1 MMSNRRYIATPSRT
15 TEILATH
22 NFSFKKSLGQNF
34 LIDVNVLKNII
45 KHAGISKQSG
55 VIEIGPGIGSLTEQ
69 IAIHAKK
76 VIAYEIDQRLEPVL
90 AETLQAYEN
99 IELIF
104 TDVLEANI
112 HEAIKKYFSN
122 VSDTHIVANLPY
134 YITTPIIM
142 KLLED
147 KLPITRLTMMTQKE
161 VAVRMSALPGDK
173 DYGSLSI
180 AVQYYTEAKIV
191 MDVSRHVFMPRPN
204 VDSAVLTLTIR
215 ETPPVEVIDEPY
227 FFTIVRA
234 SFAQR
239 RKTLRNNLISYF
251 KERLSREV
259 ITKVIHQAGIDGQR
273 RGETLTIKEFATL
286 ANAFYQIE
294 HE

>member
-1 MMSNRRYIATPSRT
+1 MKNRKYIATPSRT
-15 TEILATH
+15 KEILATH
-22 NFSFKKSLGQNF
+22 DFSFKKSLGQNF
-34 LIDVNVLKNII
+34 LIDVNVLKNIV
-45 KHAGISKQSG
+45 KHAGISNESG

-69 IAIHAKK
+69 LAIHAKK
-76 VIAYEIDQRLEPVL
+76 VIAYEIDQRLEPLL

-104 TDVLEANI
+104 TDILEANI
-112 HEAIKKYFSN
+112 HEVVKKHFSH
-122 VSDTHIVANLPY
+122 VADIHIVANLPY

-161 VAVRMSALPGDK
+161 VAVRMSALPSDK

-180 AVQYYTEAKIV
+180 AVQYYTKAKTV
-191 MDVSRHVFMPRPN
+191 MDVSRHVFMPKPN
-204 VDSAVLTLTIR
+204 VDSAVLTLTVR
-215 ETPPVEVIDEPY
+215 EKPPVEVIDEPY
-227 FFTIVRA
+227 FFAIVRA

-251 KERLSREV
+251 KDRLPRKV
-259 ITKVIHQAGIDGQR
+259 ITNTIQRAGIDGQR
-273 RGETLTIKEFATL
+273 RGETLTIQEFAML
-286 ANAFYQIE
+286 ANAFYHIE
-294 HE
+294 HR